1 MLIKPRELACS
12 SLTIYRERGL
22 YEGSVAVAKKRWS
35 DLSAGQRRGIVFSG
49 VVQVVLLVAALTD
62 IWRRPEE
69 EIRGNKRLWAL
80 AAFVNFVGPIAYFVF
95 GRRR

>member
-1 MLIKPRELACS
+1 MLIKPRELAWVS
-12 SLTIYRERGL
+12 VIMYRERGL
-22 YEGSVAVAKKRWS
+22 YEGSVAVANKQWS
-35 DLSAGQRRGIVFSG
+35 ELSTGQRQGIVFSG

-69 EIRGNKRLWAL
+69 EIRGNKRMWAL
-80 AAFVNFVGPIAYFVF
+80 VSFVNFVGPIAYFAF